1 MSAGERSMN
10 EPKITVIIPTRE
22 RCDVL
27 EKSLKTVTAQNYDT
41 LEIIVSDNFSGDA
54 TEQIVRSANDSRVR
68 YINTGKRV
76 SMSHN
81 WEFALSHVTDGWVT
95 IIGDDDGL
103 LPGALATI
111 SKIMQSTDVEAI
123 RSSPCSYSWPS
134 FIDKEHGRLAVS
146 LKSGGETRDGSAW
159 LSRAMNGNAHN
170 AYAELPMLYT
180 GGWVKASVLEKIR
193 KSDGTIYQSRIP
205 DVYSAVAIAGV
216 IGKYLYLN
224 EPFALSGVSENSS
237 GGSPSGR
244 KKFLAESNIPF
255 HKDMPLRSDG
265 SLPSSVQAFV
275 YESYLQSDFLRPP
288 DKVCI
293 RAQQLKLIL
302 ATASGSFRSEAREWG
317 KKYATSNGLNFERI
331 ESGARRAR
339 RYIALRTFVAL
350 TQRAIYGYIISS
362 PDVPIK
368 DVYEASIAAAVILKI
383 RPGPLQ
389 RIRRMSM
396 RAVEKYIKV

>member
-1 MSAGERSMN
+1 MS

-27 EKSLKTVTAQNYDT
+27 EKALRTVTAQNYDN

-54 TEQIVRSANDSRVR
+54 TEQVVRSTNDNRVK

-81 WEFALSHVTDGWVT
+81 WEFALSHVTGDWVT

-103 LPGALATI
+103 LPGALANI
-111 SKIMQSTDVEAI
+111 SRIMQSTDVEAI
-123 RSSPCSYSWPS
+123 RSPSCSYSWPS
-134 FIDKEHGRLAVS
+134 FIDKEYGRLAVS
-146 LKSGGETRDGSAW
+146 LKSGGEIRDGSVW
-159 LSRAMNGNAHN
+159 LARAMNGDAHN

-193 KSDGTIYQSRIP
+193 KSDGAIYQSRFP
-205 DVYSAVAIAGV
+205 DVYSAVAIASV

-224 EPFALSGVSENSS
+224 EPFAVSGVSGHSNGAYSS
-237 GGSPSGR
+237 GY
-244 KKFLAESNIPF
+244 KKFLSEANIPF

-265 SLPSSVQAFV
+265 SLPSAVQAYV
-275 YESYLQSDFLRPP
+275 YESYLQSGFLRPA
-288 DKVCI
+288 DKECI
-293 RAQQLKLIL
+293 RARQLKLML
-302 ATASGSFRSEAREWG
+302 ATAFKSFGSEDSEWG

-331 ESGARRAR
+331 ESAARWAR
-339 RYIALRTFVAL
+339 RYIALRTFVEL

-368 DVYEASIAAAVILKI
+368 DVYEASIAAAVILNI
-383 RPGPLQ
+383 RPSPLQ

-396 RAVEKYIKV
+396 RAVEKYVKA